1 MTRRGTT
8 ACIWAGLSLLLL
20 SGCASDPLFQSG
32 QATSTDSADA
42 MDRELQQALEV
53 RAQERTGPPADV
65 AAALLPSLGRS
76 SVVLPPDR
84 FDVAA
89 DGLDARRFF
98 QSLVRGTEYNV
109 AVHPDVAGTVSV
121 DLQAVTLPEVMELV
135 GDLYGY
141 EIQRND
147 NFYRIMPGGL
157 RTRIFQIDYLNM
169 TRTGGS
175 ETQVSSGSVSGGSGN
190 GEAGAGAQESDPS
203 TGLVGTRITTSTQS
217 DFWRELTASLEMLI
231 GAEEGRRV
239 VATPATGVVVVRAQG
254 HELKTVEDYLRR
266 TQLIMKRQ
274 VVLEAKILEVI
285 LNEGYQQGVNWN
297 FAENLSSSVD
307 GEGVYE
313 KYVLGGL
320 SGQTLAT
327 TDINGV
333 FSAALRIGDFNSLIS
348 LLGTQG
354 NVQVLSSPRIATTNN
369 QKAVI
374 KVGSDE
380 FFVTDIDFDDNNTLT
395 GATNSTSTS
404 VELTPFF
411 SGISLDVTP
420 QISEDGLITLHVH
433 PSVSEVTDQKKVLT
447 VGERD
452 VVLPLAQST
461 VRETDSVITARSGQ
475 IVVIGGLMQN
485 QSEENSSAVPFFS
498 QIPLIGELFKQR
510 RFSGRKSELVILLRP
525 VITGESTAVTDI
537 AESRARI
544 GVLRSLL
551 GSPEGPTP
559 QAAD

>member
-1 MTRRGTT
+1 
-8 ACIWAGLSLLLL
+8 
-20 SGCASDPLFQSG
+20 
-32 QATSTDSADA
+32 
-42 MDRELQQALEV
+42 
-53 RAQERTGPPADV
+53 
-65 AAALLPSLGRS
+65 
-76 SVVLPPDR
+76 
-84 FDVAA
+84 
-89 DGLDARRFF
+89 
-98 QSLVRGTEYNV
+98 
-109 AVHPDVAGTVSV
+109 
-121 DLQAVTLPEVMELV
+121 
-135 GDLYGY
+135 
-141 EIQRND
+141 
-147 NFYRIMPGGL
+147 
-157 RTRIFQIDYLNM
+157 
-169 TRTGGS
+169 
-175 ETQVSSGSVSGGSGN
+175 
-190 GEAGAGAQESDPS
+190 
-203 TGLVGTRITTSTQS
+203 
-217 DFWRELTASLEMLI
+217 MLI